1 MQSMEVIGVMALLLM
16 AFVVI
21 GRSPEERD

>member
-1 MQSMEVIGVMALLLM
+1 D

-21 GRSPEERD
+21 GRDTR